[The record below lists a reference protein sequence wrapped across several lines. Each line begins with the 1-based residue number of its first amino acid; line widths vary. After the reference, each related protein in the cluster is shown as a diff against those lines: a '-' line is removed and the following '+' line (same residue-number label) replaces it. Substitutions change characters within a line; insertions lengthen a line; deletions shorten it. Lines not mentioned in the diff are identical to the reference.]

1 MRCQRRRSPFSATLH
16 PPKNSH
22 RIFPIPLQQLA
33 AGLVGT
39 EMYPH
44 VKCMF
49 AYELQ
54 ALCDVMGFD

>member
-1 MRCQRRRSPFSATLH
+1 MRCQRSRNPSLPPST
-16 PPKNSH
+16 PPKTA
-22 RIFPIPLQQLA
+22 IPIPLQQLA

>member
-16 PPKNSH
+16 PPKTA
-22 RIFPIPLQQLA
+22 IPIPLQQLA